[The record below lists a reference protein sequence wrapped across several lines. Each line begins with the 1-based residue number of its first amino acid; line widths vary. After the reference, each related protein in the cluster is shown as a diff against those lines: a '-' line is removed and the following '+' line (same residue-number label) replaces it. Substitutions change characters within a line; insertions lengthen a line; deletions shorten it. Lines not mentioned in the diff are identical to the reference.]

1 MPSLGR
7 IFSQLQGIVLG
18 GDTMFR
24 SSAARWAL
32 GTLAFIV
39 ALGVLR
45 YKPWQRPDIRENATP
60 QARETLAVGFLPVT

>member
-1 MPSLGR
+1 
-7 IFSQLQGIVLG
+7 
-18 GDTMFR
+18 MFR

-45 YKPWQRPDIRENATP
+45 YKPWQRPDSRENALSP
-60 QARETLAVGFLPVT
+60 ARETLAVGFLPVT